1 MSFTSTNMNCGPG
14 IEYQV
19 TYTPASATPNLISLP
34 TSTVPSIVFGSS
46 INTADANIYTVTVKV
61 RPTGSTNWL
70 TPTGTSSFVFK
81 YVDLCSSTI
90 LERPILMDM
99 ATSVLKQTSPG
110 GSPFYETQAFT
121 ATTNSASENQ

>member
-1 MSFTSTNMNCGPG
+1 MNCGPG

-34 TSTVPSIVFGSS
+34 TSTVPSIVFSSS
-46 INTADANIYTVTVKV
+46 INTADANIYTVTVKI

-70 TPTGTSSFVFK
+70 TPTGTSSFVYE
-81 YVDLCSSTI
+81 YVHLCFSTI
-90 LERPILMDM
+90 LELPIPTDM

-110 GSPFYETQAFT
+110 GSPFYETQTVT
-121 ATTNSASENQ
+121 ANDSASVDQ